1 MNGKQLACIVLLMIV
16 GAITYGAQIVH
27 RKAEAVV
34 AEAEATKMDA
44 ENAASATKIADTKLT
59 TEKHNA
65 QNLQRF
71 LAAWTPQ
78 IQKLASR
85 QEVEGAIQSNTRE
98 KGVFVV
104 NQRFEEKTN
113 SGQRMM
119 PRSILATLEVEDEY
133 PKVMNWLG
141 EMEKKVP
148 LARVTTCRISSAAT
162 GRQIHLEV
170 ALEVPLIDLDV
181 NPLGVTAKKGK

>member
-34 AEAEATKMDA
+34 AEAEATKQDA
-44 ENAASATKIADTKLT
+44 KIAADGTK
-59 TEKHNA
+59 NA
-65 QNLQRF
+65 ETRLKLQEHDAKDLQGF
-71 LAAWTPQ
+71 LKAWTPQ
-78 IQKLASR
+78 IQRLASR
-85 QEVEGAIQSNTRE
+85 QEVEGAIQANTRE

-104 NQRFEEKTN
+104 NQRFEEKNN

-119 PRSILATLEVEDEY
+119 PRSILATLEIEDEY

-148 LARVTTCRISSAAT
+148 LARVTSCRISSAST
-162 GRQIHLEV
+162 GAQIHMEV
-170 ALEVPLIDLDV
+170 ALEVPLIDLNV